1 MVVIFRSFLLVYE
14 IFLNLLNN
22 LFKLLYI
29 LFIDI
34 ISYNIYFNFLNLWI
48 IIFLM
53 VEKKLNFICKLK
65 FGYLYCIKDV

>member
-34 ISYNIYFNFLNLWI
+34 YSYNIYFNFLNLG
-48 IIFLM
+48 L
-53 VEKKLNFICKLK
+53 
-65 FGYLYCIKDV
+65 